1 MTHGATI
8 REKKDQIKK
17 MVFGAQFRIIALCFI
32 AFFIVLDVV
41 QTSAVSTKGFEMH
54 THQTDIRRLEQEN
67 RYLTYK
73 IATYRSMDSIQKRLS
88 VLGMVPVEKK
98 EFLFAE

>member
-1 MTHGATI
+1 MIHGATI

-17 MVFGAQFRIIALCFI
+17 MVFGAQFRIIVLCFI
-32 AFFIVLDVV
+32 AFFVVLDVV
-41 QTSAVSTKGFEMH
+41 QTSAVSTKGFEIH
-54 THQTDIRRLEQEN
+54 TYQTNIRKLEQEN